1 MMSLYVHRSSWLHRL
16 PAGVK
21 LLVLMATSIGLY
33 ALDELWLLTVALVA
47 VVVAYR
53 ILGAQGWSRL
63 WVIKPLIP
71 MFVLIFA
78 LQAWSDSISAAVLM
92 VLRMLTLIWLA
103 NLVTLTTRMDAMMDA
118 VMPVFAPLRRIG
130 VAPHRI
136 AFTVAL
142 FVRFVPV
149 LMAVLGSL
157 LEAWKSRGGGRAVWR
172 LAIPMLINA
181 IRLSDHVSEALAAR
195 GGVRAPQPDTPV
207 SPIHCR

>member
-1 MMSLYVHRSSWLHRL
+1 M
-16 PAGVK
+16 
-21 LLVLMATSIGLY
+21 LVML
-33 ALDELWLLTVALVA
+33 
-47 VVVAYR
+47 AYR
-53 ILGAQGWSRL
+53 SLGDHGWSRL

-71 MFVLIFA
+71 MFILIFA
-78 LQAWSDSISAAVLM
+78 VQTWSQSISAATLM
-92 VLRMLTLIWLA
+92 LLRMLTLIWLA

-118 VMPVFAPLRRIG
+118 VMPALSPLRLVG

-149 LMAVLGSL
+149 LMAVLNSL

-181 IRLSDHVSEALAAR
+181 IRMSDHVSEALAAR
-195 GGVRAPQPDTPV
+195 GGIHLPDTPNV
-207 SPIHCR
+207 